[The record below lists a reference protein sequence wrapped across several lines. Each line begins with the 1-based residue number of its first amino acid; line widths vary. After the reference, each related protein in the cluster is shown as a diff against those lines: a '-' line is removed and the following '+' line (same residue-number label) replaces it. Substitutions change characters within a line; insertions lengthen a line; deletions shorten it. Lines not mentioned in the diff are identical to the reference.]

1 MSNAILLVEDSQDDV
16 FFMERA
22 IRLAGGKVTLKVAKD
37 GQAAVDYLSGIREY
51 ADRKTYPLP
60 TLVLLDLKLPKVPG
74 LEVLKWIRAQP
85 ALQLI
90 PVIIL
95 TSSGERADLERGYR
109 LGANSFM
116 VKPSESED
124 LVGLAKCL
132 SDYWFKYT
140 VPPDSALA

>member
-1 MSNAILLVEDSQDDV
+1 MTDTILLVEDSEDDV

-22 IRLAGGKVTLKVAKD
+22 MKLAGGKTVMKIAKD
-37 GQAAVDYLSGIREY
+37 GQAAVDYLGGAREF
-51 ADRKTYPLP
+51 ADRKQYPMP

-74 LEVLKWIRAQP
+74 LEVLRWIRARP
-85 ALQLI
+85 ELQTL

-116 VKPSESED
+116 VKPSESDD
-124 LVGLAKCL
+124 LLGLAKCL
-132 SDYWFKYT
+132 SDYWFKYNVIPRT
-140 VPPDSALA
+140 A

>member
-1 MSNAILLVEDSQDDV
+1 MTETILLVEDSEDDV

-22 IRLAGGKVTLKVAKD
+22 IKLTGGKIVLKVAKD
-37 GQAAVDYLSGIREY
+37 GQAGIDYLSGEREF
-51 ADRKTYPLP
+51 ADRRENPLP
-60 TLVLLDLKLPKVPG
+60 SLVLLDLKLPRVPG
-74 LEVLKWIRAQP
+74 FEVLRWIRARP
-85 ALQLI
+85 ELQMT

-116 VKPSESED
+116 VKPSESDD

-132 SDYWFKYT
+132 TDYWFKYNIFPRA
-140 VPPDSALA
+140 V